1 MPSSILESKCPVCS
15 STRLTTLREFSSE
28 GAAQHFVCS
37 GEDRKRHQDLAA
49 HIEKLWGG
57 SHCAIRQCLD
67 CEFGFSDPY
76 VAGDML
82 FYDLAYPRIGFP
94 TGKWEYSRTVG
105 ELARLQ
111 LHANRVLEVGSGYGF
126 FLDKIAD
133 VYVSK
138 SGITALE
145 FDGSAVSTL
154 RAKGYAAIQ
163 DDIRAAEIDAGVDA
177 IFLFQVLE
185 HMDNLDSLFDRLSS
199 LLRDG
204 GLLFV
209 AVPNPRKTTFNE
221 QNGGLLDTPPNHIGR
236 WTERA
241 LSTVGKRH
249 SFRLDRYEIEPF
261 SLKNFAL
268 EDFKYSYQRT
278 SQEAGTLASWS
289 RSHKSARYGK
299 LLAGVVA
306 LAYAPRRLTVW
317 RKAAQTGNLGGSAW
331 ARFTKSAASIGQNST
346 GQ

>member
-1 MPSSILESKCPVCS
+1 M
-15 STRLTTLREFSSE
+15 TLCEFSSV
-28 GAAQHFVCS
+28 GAAQHFVCR
-37 GEDRKRHQDLAA
+37 EENLKRHQNLAV

-57 SHCAIRQCLD
+57 SQCAIRQCLD
-67 CEFGFSDPY
+67 CEFGFADPF

-82 FYDLAYPRIGFP
+82 FYHLAYPRIGFP
-94 TGKWEYSRTVG
+94 MGRWEYSRTVG
-105 ELARLQ
+105 ELACVQ
-111 LHANRVLEVGSGYGF
+111 FHANRVLEVGSGYGF

-133 VYVSK
+133 VFVAK
-138 SGITALE
+138 SGIMALE
-145 FDGSAVSTL
+145 FDDKAVSTL
-154 RAKGYAAIQ
+154 RAKGYAAIH
-163 DDIRAAEIDAGVDA
+163 DDIRMAEIDAGVDA

-209 AVPNPRKTTFNE
+209 AVPNPREISFNE

-236 WTERA
+236 WAERT
-241 LSTVGKRH
+241 LNTVGKRH
-249 SFRLDRYEIEPF
+249 GFRLDRYELEPF

-268 EDFKYSYQRT
+268 KDFKYSYQRT
-278 SQEAGTLASWS
+278 SQEAGTLANWS

-331 ARFTKSAASIGQNST
+331 ARFTKSAASIEQNST
-346 GQ
+346 G